1 LEAEIDTTQTQA
13 QPLPLSQRLA
23 QIVEESGPDR
33 ITLSELARQLH
44 SRVWGGLLVIFAAIN
59 IIPLPPGTNTVL
71 AIPLVLVS
79 AQMVFGRSSPW
90 FPARIDRRG
99 VTKVEL
105 GKLIE
110 KMGPFEARVE
120 RVFRPRLA
128 ELTGPAAT
136 RAIGLVCM
144 VLSVVAGLPILMIHN
159 APAVAIVLFG
169 LALIYRDGVLVIL
182 GAIAAVLAIAFD
194 AALVIWGVAAVKYA
208 LAWLHR

>member
-1 LEAEIDTTQTQA
+1 LDHADPQSR
-13 QPLPLSQRLA
+13 PLPLSERLS
-23 QIVEESGPDR
+23 QIAEQSGPDR
-33 ITLSELARQLH
+33 IPLSELARQLH
-44 SRVWGGLLVIFAAIN
+44 SRVWGGLLVVFAAIN
-59 IIPLPPGTNTVL
+59 IIPLPPGTNTVI
-71 AIPLVLVS
+71 AIPLVLIS
-79 AQMVFGRSSPW
+79 AQMVFGRASPW
-90 FPARIDRRG
+90 FPGWIDRRG
-99 VTKVEL
+99 VTKTEL
-105 GKLIE
+105 QKLIE

-120 RVFRPRLA
+120 RIFRPRLG
-128 ELTGPAAT
+128 ELTGPTAT

-182 GAIAAVLAIAFD
+182 GAIAAVLAVAFD

>member
-1 LEAEIDTTQTQA
+1 LQQVRQA
-13 QPLPLSQRLA
+13 HERPLPLSQRLA
-23 QIVEESGPDR
+23 QIAEESGPDR
-33 ITLSELARQLH
+33 ISLSELARQLH

-59 IIPLPPGTNTVL
+59 IIPLPPGTNTVI

-79 AQMVFGRSSPW
+79 AQMVLGRTSPW

-99 VTKVEL
+99 VTKAEL
-105 GKLIE
+105 LKIIE

-120 RVFRPRLA
+120 RIFRPRMG
-128 ELTGPAAT
+128 ELTGPTAM
-136 RAIGLVCM
+136 RAIGLMCM
-144 VLSVVAGLPILMIHN
+144 ILSVIAGLPILMIHN

-182 GAIAAVLAIAFD
+182 GVIAAVLAIAFD
-194 AALVIWGVAAVKYA
+194 AALVIWGVAAIKYL

>member
-1 LEAEIDTTQTQA
+1 LDETDSDAR
-13 QPLPLSQRLA
+13 PPSLSERLR
-23 QIVEESGPDR
+23 QIADESGPER
-33 ITLSELARQLH
+33 ISLSELSQQLH
-44 SRVWGGLLVIFAAIN
+44 SRVWGGLLVILAAIN

-79 AQMVFGRSSPW
+79 AQMALGRASPW

-99 VTKVEL
+99 LTKAEL
-105 GKLIE
+105 YQLIA
-110 KMGPFEARVE
+110 KMGPVEARVE
-120 RVFRPRLA
+120 RIFRPRLGR
-128 ELTGPAAT
+128 LTAPAAT
-136 RAIGLVCM
+136 RVIGLACM
-144 VLSVVAGLPILMIHN
+144 ALSVIAGLPILMIHN

-182 GAIAAVLAIAFD
+182 GGIAAVLAVAFD